1 MYASIVPHTFRLH
14 WLVSYLI
21 VSVRTQA
28 VLIALFGADACD
40 SYIQTGDVARLVD
53 QLGAGVRTS
62 AMIGLI
68 LLPISMRLNHRGQ
81 VRVGYFGIEAIDD
94 RGTRRMIDW
103 NKMLSVA
110 IVRYW
115 GWRTLRLK
123 TADGRTFWLPLYVSR
138 PDEYAE
144 VVEGY
149 AGPDHPLSQGLCYA
163 RPES

>member
-1 MYASIVPHTFRLH
+1 MYAAIVPHTFRLH

-21 VSVRTQA
+21 VSVPTQIA
-28 VLIALFGADACD
+28 VWSLFFVGIWRNDFRVVDDLTVRLQNMGEA
-40 SYIQTGDVARLVD
+40 SLGIGVLLVPVA
-53 QLGAGVRTS
+53 
-62 AMIGLI
+62 
-68 LLPISMRLNHRGQ
+68 MRFNHRGR
-81 VRVGYFGIEAIDD
+81 VRVGYFGVEAIDD

-103 NKMLSVA
+103 NNMLSVG

-123 TADGRTFWLPLYVSR
+123 TADGRTFWLPLRVSY
-138 PDEYAE
+138 PDEYSE

-149 AGPDHPLSQGLCYA
+149 AGPDHPLSQALCYA